1 MLCKVAL
8 RLQPINEG
16 KYGASWSHGYCCPAI
31 IRGCSVNSEQCSHI
45 KLTKFGLFWRQSGP
59 SSISCY
65 SSLLWAMT
73 SAPFGRYVSESW
85 PFCRIAPARGGHL
98 QTPAL
103 QMQLQRRLFK
113 ISLFATFRVKADGFV
128 ALQWRGKEGAIV
140 DGCISNAPSNLQPSF
155 CQNCTSLTYLLKPT
169 WIEFSFRF
177 FATWQGLAGFRRP
190 RKTLRAFV
198 EHVTKNISWKAGWLL
213 LKALQKPD
221 DFR

>member
-103 QMQLQRRLFK
+103 QMQLQRRLFE
-113 ISLFATFRVKADGFV
+113 ISLFR
-128 ALQWRGKEGAIV
+128 
-140 DGCISNAPSNLQPSF
+140 
-155 CQNCTSLTYLLKPT
+155 
-169 WIEFSFRF
+169 
-177 FATWQGLAGFRRP
+177 
-190 RKTLRAFV
+190 
-198 EHVTKNISWKAGWLL
+198 NISSESWWFCRIAVKRKGGRDCRRLHFKCKVAPVWHIC
-213 LKALQKPD
+213 
-221 DFR
+221 